1 MFGRR
6 RFDDLV
12 GRQLDLFQSSHGHLV
27 DEAVARRRALSTADE
42 QTEAFGDYQDAV
54 EWAAEGLVEI
64 EDAYADTLDA
74 RTAKAYRRAFRR
86 QARRRSP
93 LIAGAFVHGQ
103 DVTEV
108 DEDDG

>member
-12 GRQLDLFQSSHGHLV
+12 GRQLDLFQSSHGQLV

-64 EDAYADTLDA
+64 EDSYAGTLEG
-74 RTAKAYRRAFRR
+74 RTARAYRRAFRR
-86 QARRRSP
+86 EAGRRYP
-93 LIAGAFVHGQ
+93 LVAGAFLHVQ
-103 DVTEV
+103 DVTAPDD
-108 DEDDG
+108 DE

>member
-1 MFGRR
+1 MFRSR

-12 GRQLDLFQSSHGHLV
+12 GRQLDLFQRGHGHLV
-27 DEAVARRRALSTADE
+27 DEAVARRASLAQGDGE
-42 QTEAFGDYQDAV
+42 TEAFGDYQDAV

-86 QARRRSP
+86 QARRRYP
-93 LIAGAFVHGQ
+93 LIVGAFVHVQ

>member
-12 GRQLDLFQSSHGHLV
+12 ARQLDLFQSSHGHLV
-27 DEAVARRRALSTADE
+27 EEAVARRRALARADE

-64 EDAYADTLDA
+64 EDAYAATLEGRA
-74 RTAKAYRRAFRR
+74 VRAYRRAFRR
-86 QARRRSP
+86 EAGRRYP
-93 LIAGAFVHGQ
+93 AVAGAFVHVQ
-103 DVTEV
+103 DVTAP
-108 DEDDG
+108 DEED